1 LREGWTSSSLPK
13 LISAY
18 ARGANNGRGVYA
30 SQDREMG
37 GDDPSNEADRH
48 HPPYVNTT
56 VVDLGMVLG
65 LDES

>member
-1 LREGWTSSSLPK
+1 MDTSQSN
-13 LISAY
+13 
-18 ARGANNGRGVYA
+18 RGTQG
-30 SQDREMG
+30 
-37 GDDPSNEADRH
+37 H